1 MGGMGYGLK
10 ELTSLAEL
18 DAALATSATQPI
30 LIYKHSLTCGTS
42 GVAYEEVLD
51 LVGGSIPPGTAFLV
65 RIQAARDVSD
75 AIEQRLGIR
84 HESPQVLIIVDGRAV
99 WHASHFRVTARAIDA
114 ALQGLQHPAP
124 ST

>member
-1 MGGMGYGLK
+1 MGYGLK
-10 ELTSLAEL
+10 EISTLAEL
-18 DAALATSATQPI
+18 DAALATSVTQPI

-42 GVAYEEVLD
+42 GLAYEEVLD
-51 LVGGSIPPGTAFLV
+51 LAGGSMLPGSVFLV

-75 AIEQRLGIR
+75 AIEARLGIR
-84 HESPQVLIIVDGRAV
+84 HESPQILLIVEGRVV

-114 ALQGLQHPAP
+114 AMQGLQHPAP